1 MTEVVG
7 RLVEL
12 GELRKPMKIRESTK
26 KAQSSEL
33 VSIGGSGTRSEGPSI
48 RMVMQ

>member
-1 MTEVVG
+1 VAEEVG

-12 GELRKPMKIRESTK
+12 GELRKPMKAREGTK

-33 VSIGGSGTRSEGPSI
+33 VLNGGSETRSEGPSI